1 MRYLTLFL
9 LSIFFSFHSITG
21 IGQDVPKEPSAAS
34 AEDVVRQ
41 LYDLVTFEAGETPD
55 WEIVKSLFVEEAV
68 IVLRATKTTHNVFSR
83 EGFVEDFQNFIDR
96 AKVDQTGFIEKIVS
110 LKMVELG
117 DVAHC
122 WVVYEASIPG
132 WGRPPQKGV
141 DSFQLL
147 KRNGQWKI
155 VSILNEI
162 PTPENPV
169 PEEILKN

>member
-1 MRYLTLFL
+1 MKRI
-9 LSIFFSFHSITG
+9 SIFVLCLLFFETG
-21 IGQDVPKEPSAAS
+21 QVLSQTTNDSSETVT
-34 AEDVVRQ
+34 AEQVVRQ

-55 WEIVKSLFVEEAV
+55 WEVVKSLFVEEAV
-68 IVLRATKTTHNVFSR
+68 IVLRATKTSHSIFSR
-83 EGFVEDFQNFIDR
+83 EGFVEDFQNFIDQ
-96 AKVDQTGFIEKIVS
+96 AKVDQTGFVEKIIS
-110 LKMVELG
+110 LKMVEMG

-147 KRNGQWKI
+147 KKGGQWKI
-155 VSILNEI
+155 VAIVNEI
-162 PTPENPV
+162 PTPEHPV